1 MTEWSGESGRVS
13 NTEPQSIPEEE
24 SEYLPDD
31 EEDADSSTPD
41 PGAADNDP
49 DDHS

>member
-24 SEYLPDD
+24 AEYYPSD
-31 EEDADSSTPD
+31 EEDAGSPTPD
-41 PGAADNDP
+41 GAAADIDL
-49 DDHS
+49 DDQS